1 MSEYYEKLIVKLLY
15 TNNSKFIIFPFNN
28 LEEIEENRK
37 EKKEEEIRNLHDISQ
52 SHLRFRIFT

>member
-37 EKKEEEIRNLHDISQ
+37 EKKEKE
-52 SHLRFRIFT
+52 